1 MSEQI
6 PYQAP
11 RPAADLAADL
21 RAATVRFAELTREIL
36 ENTGASAHLD
46 SALDSARATVRHVHA
61 HLDEVHGEMATLPRG
76 A

>member
-11 RPAADLAADL
+11 RSAADLAAEL
-21 RAATVRFAELTREIL
+21 RATTVRLAEIAREIL
-36 ENTGASAHLD
+36 ENTGASPHLD
-46 SALDSARATVRHVHA
+46 SAVDSARATVRHVHA
-61 HLDEVHGEMATLPRG
+61 HLDKAHADIAALAPG